1 MDTKK
6 IIFSI
11 IALIFIV
18 VLFGCDKGDESGQQ
32 NFQQTQTEQY
42 ADKEKELQ
50 VREEMLNQRS
60 RELDERER
68 NLNIRDSILNSQ
80 SVEMNVE
87 NLSDS
92 MKLAQ
97 EKKKLEEKKKKTE
110 EKEKE
115 LNRRLDNPK
124 ETITDYI
131 QYIQRGIEGSNFDEN
146 MKKASQQWE
155 NRSVESFKNSYKGI
169 KKFTTI
175 EDPQV
180 LKQEGKTAKVRV
192 KIKQV
197 KAGNNGKDAEEVIT
211 VTYNLVAD
219 KNGKWK
225 IKSNILDKN

>member
-1 MDTKK
+1 MELKK

-11 IALIFIV
+11 IVIAFIV
-18 VLFGCDKGDESGQQ
+18 VLYGCNKEEESGQNLQ
-32 NFQQTQTEQY
+32 PNQTEQY

-50 VREEMLNQRS
+50 VREEMLNERAKQ
-60 RELDERER
+60 LDERER

-80 SVEMNVE
+80 SVEMNIE
-87 NLSDS
+87 NQSDS
-92 MKLAQ
+92 VKLAQ

-115 LNRRLDNPK
+115 LNKRLDNPK

-131 QYIQRGIEGSNFDEN
+131 QYIQRGIEGGNFDEN

-155 NRSVESFKNSYKGI
+155 NRSVESFKNSYKGV

-180 LKQEGKTAKVRV
+180 LKQEGKTAKVKVR
-192 KIKQV
+192 IKQV
-197 KAGNNGKDAEEVIT
+197 KAGKDGKDAEETIT

-225 IKSNILDKN
+225 IKSNVLDKN